1 MWAVGDDMDVEATG
15 RWRHSSWPVSVGDSG
30 SSGVKMVSGSFALP
44 VMSCVR
50 NVFYRQDIG
59 SMCFCEKKS
68 LLSDSF

>member
-15 RWRHSSWPVSVGDSG
+15 RWRHSSWPVLVGDSG

-50 NVFYRQDIG
+50 KRFLQARYRFDA
-59 SMCFCEKKS
+59 FLRKKS